1 MFYTKKEFGKW
12 KSLFF
17 VSVRYLNKVIKG
29 KSRFSL
35 VKSPTDIY
43 RAVKMITNQ
52 AATPLLEFL
61 RVYQLNE

>member
-12 KSLFF
+12 KSLFY
-17 VSVRYLNKVIKG
+17 VSVRCLNKVIKG

-35 VKSPTDIY
+35 VKGPTDIY